1 MVTCDEDNWHFETE
15 DKAGKDVVQQ
25 ADGLWRGHRAIINV
39 TGNEYGVWLT
49 ILNEGHEVI
58 QYVRLILSE
67 MHPMEEPSQMPVSGM
82 DEPHRTSRSPQG
94 QKA

>member
-1 MVTCDEDNWHFETE
+1 
-15 DKAGKDVVQQ
+15 
-25 ADGLWRGHRAIINV
+25 
-39 TGNEYGVWLT
+39 
-49 ILNEGHEVI
+49 
-58 QYVRLILSE
+58 